1 MSSETGEFSQSEMD
15 PAGHHY
21 RILVE
26 SMDEGAATLTAEG
39 IVVYANRRFAEIIDV
54 PLERLI
60 GSRLESLIHS
70 SGECDIID
78 LLKQAASCHCKVE
91 CYVGVANGSNVPICL
106 SFSPLKNRNSHAI
119 CLIATDLTEQK
130 RKEKELA
137 EMNQALQ
144 LEIAQRKRAEE
155 ALLRNAESLRGLSGR
170 LLRLQDEER
179 RRVARDLHD
188 STGQKLVALTLELN
202 LLGQQ
207 ISPILPTQEK
217 TLGECRELA
226 EQISSE
232 IRTLSYLLHPPL
244 LDEVGLSSAARW
256 FVDGFVRR
264 TRIDVRLDIPS
275 DLVRPSQEVELTLF
289 RILQESLTNVHRHSG
304 SSTAEVRISLGDGR
318 VRLEVKD
325 HGRPDRKPS
334 PLAYNPEG
342 ELLGVGIRGMRERVR
357 QLGGRLKL
365 HSGPDGTV
373 VDAVLPLGSETISYL
388 EDAV

>member
-1 MSSETGEFSQSEMD
+1 MASETDEFSQSRTD
-15 PAGHHY
+15 PNGHHY
-21 RILVE
+21 RMLVE
-26 SMDEGAATLTAEG
+26 SMDEGAATLTTEG
-39 IVVYANRRFAEIIDV
+39 IVVYANRRFAEILEI
-54 PLERLI
+54 PLEQLAGAPLHRLI
-60 GSRLESLIHS
+60 AS
-70 SGECDIID
+70 SEECDIAG
-78 LLKQAASCHCKVE
+78 LLKQAVGCHCKVE
-91 CYVGVANGSNVPICL
+91 CFLRVGNGTQVPICL
-106 SFSPLKNRNSHAI
+106 SFSPLKNRNNHAI

-137 EMNQALQ
+137 EMNRILQ
-144 LEIAQRKRAEE
+144 LEIVQRKRAEE
-155 ALLRNAESLRGLSGR
+155 ALLRNSESLRGLSGR

-207 ISPILPTQEK
+207 MSLILPAQEK

-226 EQISSE
+226 EQVSSE

-264 TRIDVRLDIPS
+264 TKINVKLDIPS
-275 DLVRPSQEVELTLF
+275 DLVRPSEEVELTLF

-304 SSTAEVRISLGDGR
+304 SSTAEVLISASDGR
-318 VRLEVKD
+318 VRLEVRD
-325 HGRPDRKPS
+325 HGRPDRRP
-334 PLAYNPEG
+334 PALAHNPEG

-357 QLGGRLKL
+357 QLGGQLELR
-365 HSGPDGTV
+365 SGPEGTV
-373 VDAVLPLGSETISYL
+373 VDAILPLGSEAISYL